1 MLEEYKKHKD
11 LIQQIKAIPHVN
23 PTSDITQQV
32 MARLTDEQR
41 VSIRHMLRRAI
52 KRAGEISLAYL
63 FTGADSMARDAC
75 FHFLIA
81 GFFFFFIGSVLLS
94 SVFFMGHEFRAMLF
108 ILIQSFL
115 VLMAAISLI
124 VGGMIMAADSRVST
138 YWAKRTIMVY
148 GVLMISSAVLIA
160 SAVKTV
166 FGGLL
171 ALTLGLSVIV
181 MGGTLLRALENRT
194 QGSSSTFRGELHNV

>member
-52 KRAGEISLAYL
+52 KRAGEISLARF
-63 FTGADSMARDAC
+63 FTGADSRARDAC
-75 FHFLIA
+75 FYFLIA
-81 GFFFFFIGSVLLS
+81 GFFFFFIGSVLFS
-94 SVFFMGHEFRAMLF
+94 SVFFIGHEFRTMVF

-124 VGGMIMAADSRVST
+124 VGGMIMAADSRVSA
-138 YWAKRTIMVY
+138 YWAKRTIMFY

-194 QGSSSTFRGELHNV
+194 QGCGSTFRGELHNV